1 MVSVRKRK
9 GEMVDFDKSKISI
22 AILQAMEHG
31 SGILSSKI
39 AKEIAEEI
47 YEKYKTND
55 EVSIYDIE
63 GDVFNLL
70 IEKGQNLT
78 AKAYESYRSIRQFQ
92 REHNTIVEQ
101 TKEMVSGQNEYWNT
115 ENSNKNAK
123 EIKTQRDY
131 MAGIVSTDITKRF
144 LLSPDI
150 VQAHDA
156 GILHFHD
163 ADYFAEN
170 AITNCCLI
178 NLEDMLQNGTVMNN
192 KMIEKPHRL
201 ITATTI
207 ATQII
212 TAVSSSQ
219 YGGTTITLTHL
230 APFVRDSENRIREE
244 LKEEIITLVDEKRM
258 INEVEFEKHIKS
270 SLIGGVIGAAAFGAA
285 GAVIGS
291 RPKEKEKR
299 KSIE

>member
-1 MVSVRKRK
+1 
-9 GEMVDFDKSKISI
+9 
-22 AILQAMEHG
+22 
-31 SGILSSKI
+31 
-39 AKEIAEEI
+39 
-47 YEKYKTND
+47 
-55 EVSIYDIE
+55 
-63 GDVFNLL
+63 
-70 IEKGQNLT
+70 
-78 AKAYESYRSIRQFQ
+78 
-92 REHNTIVEQ
+92 
-101 TKEMVSGQNEYWNT
+101 MVSGQNEYWNT

-258 INEVEFEKHIKS
+258 INEVEFEKVVQKR
-270 SLIGGVIGAAAFGAA
+270 LV
-285 GAVIGS
+285 
-291 RPKEKEKR
+291 KE
-299 KSIE
+299 IEDSV